1 MLSHQRIPGIYAT
14 IRVIFKFLWL
24 HERFFRDLPPSLSID
39 SVFLVANA
47 SSVLF
52 IIYQV
57 CAQVMASSVT
67 PECAL
72 DSLGI
77 LVEFAT
83 PPFVAV
89 LVIPVSVFCVE
100 VPQNPP
106 VPVCFSFLTDT
117 VFS

>member
-1 MLSHQRIPGIYAT
+1 MQPSASSLNSFG
-14 IRVIFKFLWL
+14 FLKVFL
-24 HERFFRDLPPSLSID
+24 DLPPSLSID

-52 IIYQV
+52 IISQV
-57 CAQVMASSVT
+57 CAQVMASNVT

-77 LVEFAT
+77 LVELDA

-89 LVIPVSVFCVE
+89 LVIPVPVFCVE

-106 VPVCFSFLTDT
+106 LFQFA
-117 VFS
+117 FFFN